1 MRELGIRVAVVGCGY
16 VGLVAAACFA
26 ELGHDVITVDNDQDK
41 VAALNSGDP
50 LIHEDYLP
58 ELIRRHHGKRLKF
71 SCDLADAV
79 RQSQVIVIA
88 VGTPADS
95 SGEAD
100 LSFVDTATREIARA
114 VNGHKIIVEKSTVP
128 VHTNAWIQ
136 RAMVFN
142 GCSLADFDVV
152 SNPEFLREGTAVTD
166 FLYPDRIIVGR
177 RSERAA
183 VIMKQL
189 YAPLLDGSYARQ
201 SDAVPAPDD
210 AVEKP
215 LYIETSPETSELI
228 KHASNAFLAM
238 KISFI
243 NAVSVVAESAGADI
257 EDVRIGMGSDKRIGA
272 GFLRA
277 GIGYGGSC
285 FPKDVSAFRSIAQS
299 CGCDFTLLDEV
310 QRINHEQMNRFI
322 VKVRKTLWT
331 IKGKRLAALGLAF
344 KSGTDDIR
352 ESPAIN
358 VIQELLSRDCQITAF
373 DPAAMERTR
382 AVLGD
387 SITYAPDAYS
397 AMKDADAVLIL
408 TEWKEFASLDLAQ
421 VKRLLKYP
429 IVLDGRNLY
438 TPAEMAAA
446 GLNYY
451 SIGRPPLE
459 PSHPIPGRARTAKMS

>member
-1 MRELGIRVAVVGCGY
+1 MQVAVVGCGY

-26 ELGHDVITVDNDQDK
+26 ELGHQVTSVDNDESK
-41 VAALNSGDP
+41 ISALKAGDP

-58 ELIRRHHGKRLKF
+58 ELILRHLGKGLAF
-71 SCDLADAV
+71 SCDLPEAV
-79 RQSQVIVIA
+79 RQSQVVVIA
-88 VGTPADS
+88 VGTPADA

-100 LSFVDTATREIARA
+100 LSFVETATREIARA
-114 VNGHKIIVEKSTVP
+114 LNGHKIIVEKSTVP
-128 VHTNAWIQ
+128 VQTNAWIQ

-142 GCSLADFDVV
+142 GCCVTDFDVV

-166 FLYPDRIIVGR
+166 FLYPDRIIVGC

-183 VIMKQL
+183 RMMKDL
-189 YAPLLDGSYARQ
+189 YAPLFDGSYRRQ
-201 SDAVPAPDD
+201 AEAVPPPDD
-210 AVEKP
+210 ALPKP
-215 LYIETSPETSELI
+215 LYIETSPETAELI

-243 NAVSVVAESAGADI
+243 NAVSAVAESAGADI
-257 EDVRIGMGSDKRIGA
+257 EDVRIGMGSDKRIGTR
-272 GFLRA
+272 FLRA

-285 FPKDVSAFRSIAQS
+285 FPKDVSAFRAIAQS
-299 CGCDFTLLDEV
+299 CGCDFTLLDEI
-310 QRINHEQMNRFI
+310 QRINQDQLSRFI
-322 VKVRKTLWT
+322 NKVRKTLWT

-358 VIQELLSRDCQITAF
+358 VIQELVNRDCQITAY

-382 AVLGD
+382 ALLGD
-387 SITYAPDAYS
+387 AISYAPDPYS
-397 AMKDADAVLIL
+397 AMKDADALLIL
-408 TEWKEFASLDLAQ
+408 TEWKEFTTLDLTR

-438 TPAEMAAA
+438 KPQEMAAA
-446 GLNYY
+446 KINYY

-459 PSHPIPGRARTAKMS
+459 IAYPTPGNARIAKMG